1 MIVNGKNNLPIVLP
15 IVLIG
20 FNIVATEGTAKELI
34 KNVTNLLNA
43 EVHYKTLLDS
53 RGIMK
58 KQIEITY
65 EDEETKT
72 SSKK

>member
-1 MIVNGKNNLPIVLP
+1 MNDKWKEVTNAVI
-15 IVLIG
+15 
-20 FNIVATEGTAKELI
+20 AKELI
-34 KNVTNLLNA
+34 KNVSNLLNA

-53 RGIMK
+53 RGVMK
-58 KQIEITY
+58 KCIEITY